1 MAAGHKIRHG
11 QRGITSNGRTTKF
24 PPRSLEQSH
33 CRGRQVS
40 VRRHKNLLPSFLP
53 PYCTTAKLPS
63 LAPHLIHPP
72 CRVGRSIRE
81 GKSGEEEVSVFIL
94 AESNA
99 ERASVHSFALLDT
112 FHNTHSLGARQEKL
126 CVHACRVLKTKNC
139 KSHSA

>member
-1 MAAGHKIRHG
+1 MKNRLELQLNTNKAKNVIIFIGDGMGINTHTGARIYKG
-11 QRGITSNGRTTKF
+11 Q
-24 PPRSLEQSH
+24 
-33 CRGRQVS
+33 
-40 VRRHKNLLPSFLP
+40 KN
-53 PYCTTAKLPS
+53 
-63 LAPHLIHPP
+63 
-72 CRVGRSIRE
+72 